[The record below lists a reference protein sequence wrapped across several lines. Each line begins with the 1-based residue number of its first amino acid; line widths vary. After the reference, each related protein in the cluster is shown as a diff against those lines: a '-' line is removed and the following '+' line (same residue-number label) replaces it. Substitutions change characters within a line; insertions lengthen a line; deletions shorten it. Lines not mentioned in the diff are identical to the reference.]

1 MRVTSILSLLTN
13 DTAYKLYVC
22 CRGTSSG
29 KTILYLD
36 VEIHDVLF
44 SKTQSNGDTGL

>member
-13 DTAYKLYVC
+13 DTAYKLDTC
-22 CRGTSSG
+22 CRVSSRG

-36 VEIHDVLF
+36 VETHGVLF
-44 SKTQSNGDTGL
+44 SKIQSNGDIGL